1 MKRLASSTVRIL
13 LAVLALGALTIAQR
27 TPETPGEIARAVAD
41 GRARADEIVIKF
53 RPGTTAAEESD
64 ARAWVNA
71 QRSELLRANA
81 AGETELA
88 TVRPGMALENVVALL
103 NQNPAV

>member
-41 GRARADEIVIKF
+41 GRA
-53 RPGTTAAEESD
+53 S
-64 ARAWVNA
+64 
-71 QRSELLRANA
+71 
-81 AGETELA
+81 A
-88 TVRPGMALENVVALL
+88 TKW
-103 NQNPAV
+103 

>member
-1 MKRLASSTVRIL
+1 MKTLASSTVRTL

-71 QRSELLRANA
+71 QRSELLNTPEAVIRAA
-81 AGETELA
+81 DEALYRAKEAGRNRVST
-88 TVRPGMALENVVALL
+88 
-103 NQNPAV
+103 